1 MQRGANFEVIHPPN
15 TLAAKVP
22 KYGGPDLKTIVR
34 EAEQALEALQ
44 ESYLT
49 WIRQDL
55 EALAAAVA
63 RLRDTTAPGAN
74 ALDSVYRIG
83 QDIKGQGATFEFP
96 LLTLIADSMCR
107 LIALDVDPGERLKLI
122 ELHADALNI
131 VVRDNIQGAGGA
143 EGKKLI
149 GMLRTAVD
157 KVSAG

>member
-22 KYGGPDLKTIVR
+22 KYGGPDLRTVVR

-44 ESYLT
+44 EDYDT
-49 WIRQDL
+49 WVRQDL
-55 EALAAAVA
+55 KALAAALGK
-63 RLRDTTAPGAN
+63 LRTASGSGAGE
-74 ALDSVYRIG
+74 LDAVYRIG

-96 LLTLIADSMCR
+96 LLTLIADSLCR
-107 LIALDVDPGERLKLI
+107 LIGMDVGPAERLKLI

-131 VVRDNIQGAGGA
+131 VVRDNIRGAGGA

-149 GMLRTAVD
+149 GMLRTAVE
-157 KVSAG
+157 KVGTS

>member
-1 MQRGANFEVIHPPN
+1 MRRGANFEVIHPPN

-22 KYGGPDLKTIVR
+22 KYGGPDLRTVMK
-34 EAEQALEALQ
+34 EAEQALEALR
-44 ESYLT
+44 EDYLT
-49 WIRQDL
+49 WIRQDTK
-55 EALAAAVA
+55 ALANAIAK
-63 RLRDTTAPGAN
+63 LRDASGTGVGE
-74 ALDSVYRIG
+74 LDAVYRIG

-107 LIALDVDPGERLKLI
+107 LIGMDVGPTERLKLI

-131 VVRDNIQGAGGA
+131 VVRDDIRGAGGA